1 MTPRRT
7 PSTPQRPG
15 PRRFRPRRAPR
26 RGAVLLAL
34 LLGVVLLA
42 AGGLAIGVA
51 GAIGAQGRDVSR
63 LYDPPSQATRIYGAN
78 GELIA
83 SLFRENRQIVPLTE
97 IPPVLRQAVLAME
110 DERFFSHKGIDPRGI
125 VRALWRNVREGEL
138 VEGGSTITQQLA
150 RNLFLTQERTVSRK
164 VSEVFL
170 AVEIERRLTKEE
182 ILERYLNQV
191 YFGQGAY
198 GVEMAARVYFGKPVK
213 AVTLPE
219 AALLAGLIRA
229 PSVYSPFR
237 NLALARQ
244 QQGIVLSRLA
254 SLGYIS
260 TEEAAQARAAKI
272 NLAPASNAGLAG
284 IRAPYFVSYILPRLI
299 ETYGEDRVY
308 KGGLQVY
315 TTIDPRLQAAAEK
328 ALRGGLD
335 AAKQSRL
342 NVTQGALV
350 AVDPTT
356 GAVRAMIG
364 GADFASSQFNRA
376 WQARRQP
383 GSAFKVFVYTTAIN
397 AGVPPTRI
405 LEDAPVTYKIAGAP
419 DWSPKNYD
427 RTFSGPVTLRRALE
441 KSINVAAARMIHEIG
456 PQKVVETAR
465 AMGIESPL
473 APHLSL
479 ALGSADVTPLEM
491 AGAFGTLANG
501 GLRVQPMPILKVTDA
516 KGKVLED
523 QRPRR
528 QIGIR
533 PDIAY
538 VMTDILK
545 GVIARGTGTAAAIGK
560 PAAGKTGTTDDY
572 RNAWF
577 IGFTPRLS
585 AAVWV
590 GNDDNAPMNRVT
602 GGMIPARIWAA
613 FMKVATAQDP
623 PDDWAPPDGVV
634 VTTVCAGTWQLAT
647 RDCSDPRREVF
658 TRASV
663 PTQYELPVPG
673 PDQSSGQSP
682 AVITLTIQAPA
693 DGAVLRPP
701 FVIHGATAIG
711 AMVTIVVTAEGAGG
725 GARVAEV
732 AMQTDGAGRFAFE
745 FRPTVRSSG
754 TQYVIT
760 VSALGLNGARASK
773 TVTVTDEP
781 PPAESP
787 GR

>member
-1 MTPRRT
+1 M
-7 PSTPQRPG
+7 
-15 PRRFRPRRAPR
+15 
-26 RGAVLLAL
+26 LLVAL
-34 LLGVVLLA
+34 LFAATLLA

-51 GAIGAQGRDVSR
+51 VAIGAQARDVSQ
-63 LYDPPSQATRIYGAN
+63 LYEPPSQATRIYGAN

-97 IPPVLRQAVLAME
+97 IPPVLRQAVLAIE
-110 DERFFSHKGIDPRGI
+110 DERFFSHKGVDPRGI
-125 VRALWRNVREGEL
+125 IRALWRNVREGEL

-164 VSEVFL
+164 ISEILL

-229 PSVYSPFR
+229 PSIYSPYR

-244 QQGIVLSRLA
+244 QQGIVLSRMA
-254 SLGYIS
+254 TLGYIS
-260 TEEAAQARAAKI
+260 TEESAQARAARI
-272 NLAPASNAGLAG
+272 TLAPASNAGLSG
-284 IRAPYFVSYILPRLI
+284 MRAPYFVSYILPRLI
-299 ETYGEDRVY
+299 EAYGEDRVY

-315 TTIDPRLQAAAEK
+315 TTLDPRLQAAAEK
-328 ALRGGLD
+328 AMRNGLD

-350 AVDPTT
+350 AVDPAT

-364 GADFASSQFNRA
+364 GVDFASSQFNRA

-383 GSAFKVFVYTTAIN
+383 GSAFKVFVYTAAIA

-405 LEDAPVTYKIAGAP
+405 LEDSPVTYKIVGAP
-419 DWSPKNYD
+419 DWSPRNYD
-427 RTFSGPVTLRRALE
+427 RTFAGPVTLRRALE
-441 KSINVAAARMIHEIG
+441 KSINVPAARMIHEIG
-456 PQKVVETAR
+456 PQKVADTAR

-491 AGAFGTLANG
+491 ATAFGTLANG
-501 GLRVQPMPILKVTDA
+501 GLRVEPMPILKVTDA
-516 KGKVLED
+516 KGKILEEH
-523 QRPRR
+523 RPRR
-528 QIGIR
+528 QLALG
-533 PDIAY
+533 PDVSYI
-538 VMTDILK
+538 MIDILK

-590 GNDDNAPMNRVT
+590 GNDDNTPTNRVT
-602 GGMIPARIWAA
+602 GGMIPARIWGA

-634 VTTVCAGTWQLAT
+634 VATVCAGTWQLAT
-647 RDCSDPRREVF
+647 RDCPDPRREVF
-658 TRASV
+658 LRGSMPTRYDLTVGS
-663 PTQYELPVPG
+663 PG
-673 PDQSSGQSP
+673 QPSGQHP
-682 AVITLTIQAPA
+682 VEITLTVDAPA

-701 FVIHGATAIG
+701 FVIQGSTAVG
-711 AMVTIVVTAEGAGG
+711 AMVTIIVTAEGAGG
-725 GARVAEV
+725 GARAAEV
-732 AMQTDGAGRFAFE
+732 AMQTDGAGRFAYE
-745 FRPTVRSSG
+745 FRPAFRSSG

-760 VSALGLNGARASK
+760 VSALGLNGARALR
-773 TVTVTDEP
+773 TITVTDGP
-781 PPAESP
+781 PPAEPP